1 MNLTSYRYRLST
13 VIFGCIFFSMMAP
26 IAQAYIG
33 PGAGFAVVGS
43 LFAVIGAFFA
53 TCVVLLTW
61 PIRYLVRLIRGR
73 KALAKS
79 KIKRAVILG
88 LDGLEPTV
96 TEKMLRE
103 GKLPNLARLKE
114 MGCYRRLGTTLPPLS
129 PVAWSSFQTGCNPGK
144 HNIFDFLSRDKKTY
158 YPKISSVEIKG
169 PKKVF
174 KIGKYQ
180 IPLGAGEITFLRK
193 AKSFWKILGE
203 HGIFSNIIR
212 VPITFPPEK
221 FYGVMLSA
229 MCVPDLRGT
238 QGMFS
243 FYSTNKSRME
253 AHTGGESFYV
263 ERNGNI
269 ITANIIGP
277 QNSFLQIKKEMQLP
291 FKLTANNPTS
301 ALLEVSGQKV
311 TLKLREYSPWIEV
324 TFKPAPGVK
333 VKGLCQVLLLNADS
347 DIELYITPV
356 NISPETPAMP
366 ISHPVDY
373 AKYLAK
379 KQGLFAT
386 LGLTED
392 SWALNEKVVEER
404 HFKEQCDQAD
414 DEREEMFFDALDKV
428 SRGLVVCVFD
438 GTDRMQHIFWRYQDE
453 GHPAN
458 GDLPSIDG
466 HDQVLE
472 NLYIKMDAMVGKTMA
487 KCEDDDTMLMVISD
501 HGFNAF
507 RYGVDLNKWLLDNG
521 YLYVIDGSPN
531 ADYLTNIDWSRT
543 RAYATGLAGLYLN
556 IKGRE
561 AKGIVKAGLEA
572 DTLRDEIC
580 KKLTGLR
587 DEAHNDIAIKK
598 AYNALKAYVGPYKTE
613 APDIIVGYNKG
624 YRVSWETAVGRLTD
638 TVILDNIKAWS
649 GDHCIDPS
657 LVPGVLFCNRNI
669 EEREP
674 RLMDLAPT
682 TLNMFG
688 VTPPANMDGK
698 PLNFVEEKK
707 TV

>member
-1 MNLTSYRYRLST
+1 
-13 VIFGCIFFSMMAP
+13 
-26 IAQAYIG
+26 
-33 PGAGFAVVGS
+33 
-43 LFAVIGAFFA
+43 
-53 TCVVLLTW
+53 
-61 PIRYLVRLIRGR
+61 
-73 KALAKS
+73 
-79 KIKRAVILG
+79 
-88 LDGLEPTV
+88 
-96 TEKMLRE
+96 
-103 GKLPNLARLKE
+103 
-114 MGCYRRLGTTLPPLS
+114 
-129 PVAWSSFQTGCNPGK
+129 
-144 HNIFDFLSRDKKTY
+144 
-158 YPKISSVEIKG
+158 
-169 PKKVF
+169 
-174 KIGKYQ
+174 
-180 IPLGAGEITFLRK
+180 
-193 AKSFWKILGE
+193 
-203 HGIFSNIIR
+203 
-212 VPITFPPEK
+212 
-221 FYGVMLSA
+221 
-229 MCVPDLRGT
+229 
-238 QGMFS
+238 
-243 FYSTNKSRME
+243 
-253 AHTGGESFYV
+253 
-263 ERNGNI
+263 
-269 ITANIIGP
+269 
-277 QNSFLQIKKEMQLP
+277 
-291 FKLTANNPTS
+291 
-301 ALLEVSGQKV
+301 
-311 TLKLREYSPWIEV
+311 
-324 TFKPAPGVK
+324 
-333 VKGLCQVLLLNADS
+333 
-347 DIELYITPV
+347 
-356 NISPETPAMP
+356 
-366 ISHPVDY
+366 
-373 AKYLAK
+373 
-379 KQGLFAT
+379 
-386 LGLTED
+386 
-392 SWALNEKVVEER
+392 
-404 HFKEQCDQAD
+404 
-414 DEREEMFFDALDKV
+414 
-428 SRGLVVCVFD
+428 
-438 GTDRMQHIFWRYQDE
+438 
-453 GHPAN
+453 
-458 GDLPSIDG
+458 
-466 HDQVLE
+466 
-472 NLYIKMDAMVGKTMA
+472 MA

-707 TV
+707 AV